1 MPGENELSEVIGQLM
16 NSKEARELIDKLK
29 TSSEADGKPAADAA
43 AQGSTSPSVAAAD
56 SSLAEQLPAVLS
68 ALSPIINSSKPAAA
82 PHGGTAARNALLA
95 ALRPYLSDSR
105 RALVERIMQL
115 SRITDLAELLPRDR

>member
-1 MPGENELSEVIGQLM
+1 MAVENELSEVIGQLM
-16 NSKEARELIDKLK
+16 NSSEARELIDKLK
-29 TSSEADGKPAADAA
+29 ASSEADSKPAADAA
-43 AQGSTSPSVAAAD
+43 QVDTAPSDAVTD
-56 SSLAEQLPAVLS
+56 SRLAEQLPAVLS
-68 ALSPIINSSKPAAA
+68 ALSPIIKSGKHDAA
-82 PHGGTAARNALLA
+82 PRGGTAARNALLA